1 MPAPG
6 SAVVTGEQ
14 PGTGRAEASLPCR
27 AWCGVA
33 AVPQD
38 GCTDPHCSPDS
49 PVGHTSPLGTATPS
63 APRAPRHHGP
73 GHTRHHSV
81 ALPCGNAAASPP
93 TGTMRLAP
101 DPSAAGHGGCGEDL
115 PLPPL
120 FTIFSHP
127 LCPTLVLGAAQLCA
141 SATAARLPAAA
152 VSVIPAP
159 HALLPGWC
167 GRRGPCEAA
176 GLLLHV
182 GPGMPTGTGMHLSP
196 PSVLGAHP
204 APLHTLLPWPS
215 LGQQL
220 RRQRG
225 TAWHRP
231 SRGTHLL
238 PRCGTQGCTG
248 AGSMSPGAGSP
259 RLHGSSSPGAA
270 LQCRQQWGWG
280 SVCPARA
287 KGSQLECG
295 AARHREPRGGQGA
308 GPHSPSL
315 PLHRG
320 PRPLGSQ
327 HRSEAQPWVPG
338 VGRAVEAPGQLPPTS
353 PWLCA
358 WHSWLHRW

>member
-1 MPAPG
+1 M
-6 SAVVTGEQ
+6 
-14 PGTGRAEASLPCR
+14 
-27 AWCGVA
+27 
-33 AVPQD
+33 PQD
-38 GCTDPHCSPDS
+38 GCPDPHCSPDS

-63 APRAPRHHGP
+63 APRAPRHHGS
-73 GHTRHHSV
+73 GHTRHHST

-93 TGTMRLAP
+93 AGTMRLAP
-101 DPSAAGHGGCGEDL
+101 EPSAAGHWGCGEEL

-141 SATAARLPAAA
+141 LAAAARLPAAA

-182 GPGMPTGTGMHLSP
+182 GPGMTTGTGMHLSP

-225 TAWHRP
+225 TAW
-231 SRGTHLL
+231 LL
-238 PRCGTQGCTG
+238 PQPRHSPAASVRHSGMHRCWQHVSGCRQSPSPRQLFPWCRSAMQAAVGLGQRLPCTCQGVPTAVWGSSAPGTQRRPGCR
-248 AGSMSPGAGSP
+248 SPQSFTPALPGSP
-259 RLHGSSSPGAA
+259 SPW
-270 LQCRQQWGWG
+270 L
-280 SVCPARA
+280 PAPLGGTA
-287 KGSQLECG
+287 VGT
-295 AARHREPRGGQGA
+295 RGGQSCRSSRA
-308 GPHSPSL
+308 APTRL
-315 PLHRG
+315 TLAVCVALLAAPLVTAHLGWGTVLVLAAPLLVVRLRG
-320 PRPLGSQ
+320 G
-327 HRSEAQPWVPG
+327 W
-338 VGRAVEAPGQLPPTS
+338 GRAGIL
-353 PWLCA
+353 
-358 WHSWLHRW
+358 